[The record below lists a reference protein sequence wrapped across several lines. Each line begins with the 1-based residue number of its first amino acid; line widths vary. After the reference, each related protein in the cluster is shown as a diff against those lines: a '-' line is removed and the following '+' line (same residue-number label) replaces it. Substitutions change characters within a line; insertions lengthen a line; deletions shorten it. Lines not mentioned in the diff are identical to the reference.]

1 MSCFGMATVSPV
13 TSEEPEVISTSYT
26 YVIMCTVLALTAM
39 AAFLGNLM
47 VIAVIIR
54 TSKLHT
60 ITWCLLL
67 NLASSD
73 FLSAALLVPMVISI
87 QPSNGGMRQ
96 HWLCTLIGFTYTVL
110 AEASV
115 WTLALLSIERYFA
128 VNQPLH
134 YHQRVTKHRAIV
146 AVCSLWICALCW
158 SSALL
163 LPGYSFHRQFRMCL
177 PMLGVA
183 ATLAFIGI
191 GICLPFVILCCMY
204 ISIGRTAFTQA
215 QRKVIECNEDNCR
228 YVAPKHKDY
237 RAVKILALLAGVF
250 ATCWLPLNILT
261 VIDLFKPDNLQCSL
275 CQLSLALTLMNAAI
289 NPWLYSILN
298 RTFRTAACKQYKNI
312 RDSIRVFCY
321 CDDNKVRPPSDME
334 LKRGD
339 FGRQRD
345 QMSQSQIKQEDLETK
360 RVPLL
365 PNQVSEP
372 QITVST
378 SSQMQKSLS
387 TPVTRNKT
395 I

>member
-1 MSCFGMATVSPV
+1 MRLPQDDTNIFYQHSTVNINSLGHCWQTTFLEKGFLSSEWKWETKFQYWLDWELMSCFGMATVSPV

-87 QPSNGGMRQ
+87 QPSNGGMPQ

-158 SSALL
+158 SSAVL

-237 RAVKILALLAGVF
+237 RAVKILALLAGKSK
-250 ATCWLPLNILT
+250 PSLT
-261 VIDLFKPDNLQCSL
+261 
-275 CQLSLALTLMNAAI
+275 
-289 NPWLYSILN
+289 
-298 RTFRTAACKQYKNI
+298 
-312 RDSIRVFCY
+312 
-321 CDDNKVRPPSDME
+321 
-334 LKRGD
+334 
-339 FGRQRD
+339 
-345 QMSQSQIKQEDLETK
+345 IKQ
-360 RVPLL
+360 
-365 PNQVSEP
+365 
-372 QITVST
+372 
-378 SSQMQKSLS
+378 SLRS
-387 TPVTRNKT
+387 INR
-395 I
+395 